1 MKLLSID
8 HPCNGEMIMFPANN
22 SHLLCQAYLCS
33 LCITE
38 SDHVIMHQADQ
49 LMLFRIKYK
58 MFQDVSSDI

>member
-1 MKLLSID
+1 
-8 HPCNGEMIMFPANN
+8 MFPANN

-38 SDHVIMHQADQ
+38 SDHVILNQADQ

-58 MFQDVSSDI
+58 MSQDVSSYNTDI